1 MEGFFQH
8 YLRLYRPLINA
19 LNELLSEYNLSYSLW
34 QVIYYIKHNGP
45 STLVEIAKRYSVEKP
60 SITRRVNALEE
71 LRLIEK
77 RESRDRREKVIQLTP
92 LGEEIYAS
100 CRKKIS
106 SFERKMMEHLTED
119 ELQNFFHTL
128 SKIQQ
133 QFYSKEGKQQ

>member
-133 QFYSKEGKQQ
+133 QFDRKEGKHQ